1 MNKTVEYENVIAFHP
16 TSYIEDFL
24 KDSSISIEEFA
35 NKLNIPADE
44 IIDGTLDITDDIA
57 LKLSDYFKTSTSF
70 WININNTYKE
80 KILEIDKL
88 KNNCKY

>member
-16 TSYIEDFL
+16 AIYIEDL
-24 KDSSISIEEFA
+24 LRDLNISVEEFA
-35 NKLNIPADE
+35 NKLNIPANE

-88 KNNCKY
+88 KNKHKY